1 MAKPDRRLCAIC
13 GTATRPPFRIPVAE
27 GAPDLDFRPGEPARA
42 TLADWLQTCR
52 NCVAAAPDLAALP
65 LSAAEVVRSENYK
78 WLERHAAHIRP
89 HLRWARL
96 CAAHLRGAV
105 FLQAAWAEDDAGN
118 DDAAKALRL
127 RAIRAWGTPEAAVD
141 RMRKIDVLRRVGNF
155 DRAQIHAGILLESD
169 PDPTSAAIL
178 RFQLARIADGDLGR
192 HMMSAALPASPTRP
206 HVMISRPAETPLPSG
221 VFARLRRRIGLG

>member
-1 MAKPDRRLCAIC
+1 MAKPDRRHCAVC
-13 GTATRPPFRIPVAE
+13 GTIARPPFVMPMAE

-42 TLADWLQTCR
+42 TLAQWIQTCR

-78 WLERHAAHIRP
+78 WLERHGAHVRP

-118 DDAAKALRL
+118 DQKATELRL
-127 RAIRAWGTPEAAVD
+127 RAIRAWGTPEAAEA

-155 DRAQIHAGILLESD
+155 DRARMHADILLESD

-178 RFQLARIADGDLGR
+178 RFQLARIAEGDIGR
-192 HMMSAALPASPTRP
+192 HMMSSALPRAPSRP
-206 HVMISRPAETPLPSG
+206 HVARVAEAKPKPGLL
-221 VFARLRRRIGLG
+221 ARLFKRA